1 MWDEMMTSRTMK
13 RHRDELFAGAL
24 RPVDQ
29 TTHDLMRSVCAHLTE
44 TDGRPVRLLLESFP
58 PETVSGLW
66 IDLGDHEVVAVEK
79 NTLPLHQMVILGHE
93 LWHRKEASLGRRD
106 ANGTEGTD
114 GTGGSDRAVAAAARV
129 LGDRWN
135 LGDAVSY
142 VSARTDY
149 DLEEERRAERF
160 GRLLAAKFL
169 PFLVG
174 ARSSTP
180 PDAMVGRI
188 RAALGR

>member
-13 RHRDELFAGAL
+13 RHRDELFAGAM

-44 TDGRPVRLLLESFP
+44 TDGRQVRLILEPFP
-58 PETVSGLW
+58 PDTVSGLW
-66 IDLGDHEVVAVEK
+66 LDLGDHEVVVVEK

-93 LWHRKEASLGRRD
+93 LWHRKEASLGRRG
-106 ANGTEGTD
+106 ANGTD
-114 GTGGSDRAVAAAARV
+114 GTDRAVAAAARM

-169 PFLVG
+169 PFLLG

>member
-1 MWDEMMTSRTMK
+1 M
-13 RHRDELFAGAL
+13 
-24 RPVDQ
+24 
-29 TTHDLMRSVCAHLTE
+29 
-44 TDGRPVRLLLESFP
+44 LEPFP
-58 PETVSGLW
+58 PRTVSGLW
-66 IDLGDHEVVAVEK
+66 LDLGDHEVVAVEK

-93 LWHRKEASLGRRD
+93 LWHRKEASLGTHG
-106 ANGTEGTD
+106 AKGT
-114 GTGGSDRAVAAAARV
+114 DRAVAAAARM
-129 LGDRWN
+129 LGDRWD
-135 LGDAVSY
+135 LEEAVAH

-169 PFLVG
+169 PFLLG

-180 PDAMVGRI
+180 PDALVGRI

>member
-1 MWDEMMTSRTMK
+1 MTSRTMK

-44 TDGRPVRLLLESFP
+44 TDGRPVRLLLEPFP

-106 ANGTEGTD
+106 ANGTEGTE
-114 GTGGSDRAVAAAARV
+114 GTGGSDRAVAAAARM